1 MVSWNHVLFSISR
14 MDDANLIDDD
24 VHLLTVLILQ
34 HHNVQEEDPGHS
46 VQIAQVRVR
55 FVLSTKII

>member
-1 MVSWNHVLFSISR
+1 